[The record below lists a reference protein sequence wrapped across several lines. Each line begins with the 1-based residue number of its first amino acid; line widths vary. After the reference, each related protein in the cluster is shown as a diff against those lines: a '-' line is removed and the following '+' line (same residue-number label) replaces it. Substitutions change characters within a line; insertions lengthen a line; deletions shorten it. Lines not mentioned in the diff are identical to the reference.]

1 MSPAAH
7 EIVEVCVVASCA
19 CGARGEGESE
29 AAALDDLD
37 ANCVEVDAVIEVLDG
52 DDPVP
57 APRFSMHR
65 YFQDKARGRR

>member
-19 CGARGEGESE
+19 CGARGEGDSE

-37 ANCVEVDAVIEVLDG
+37 ANCAQLDDVVEVLD
-52 DDPVP
+52 DESPPP

-65 YFQDKARGRR
+65 YFQDKSRGRR